1 MPRINSLTVSVRLGR
16 DVARKELGGKL
27 VAECSGAFDMGFG
40 DRKTTGWLDVQL
52 WGRVAEMFADDCG
65 TGDEVVLA
73 GRLEMR
79 EWEGREGKRQT
90 WGIVASDYLVTRK
103 RAEQEQRRERQDE
116 PRGRGRDD
124 APPPIEDEDLPF

>member
-1 MPRINSLTVSVRLGR
+1 MPRINILAISVRLGR
-16 DVARKELGGKL
+16 DVARKELGGKF

-52 WGRVAEMFADDCG
+52 WGKVAEMFADDCG
-65 TGDEVVLA
+65 KGDEVVFT

-79 EWEGREGKRQT
+79 EWEGRDGKRQT

-103 RAEQEQRRERQDE
+103 RAEPEQRQQRREE
-116 PRGRGRDD
+116 PRGRDD
-124 APPPIEDEDLPF
+124 APPPIEYDDSPPF